1 MENMKQFLEAL
12 EETGGLLF
20 EEGGKEGLEKIDP
33 AKKAAIEGS
42 GAKASWAY
50 EPEGYDL
57 VVLEHDKDGEKPKSW
72 SVAFFTEAEAR
83 GGEEEKIFDERMY
96 EAAKKPKLGMKIV
109 NHTFGNFLDIVQLC
123 IELASN
129 KQFKGGFT
137 PQKAQKAV
145 AAAKAKK

>member
-1 MENMKQFLEAL
+1 MENMRQFLEAL

-20 EEGGKEGLEKIDP
+20 EEGGKEGVEKIDP
-33 AKKAAIEGS
+33 AKKAALDKAGV
-42 GAKASWAY
+42 KASWAY

-72 SVAFFTEAEAR
+72 SVAFFTESEER
-83 GGEEEKIFDERMY
+83 GEKEKIFDEKMY
-96 EAAKKPKLGMKIV
+96 EAAKKPSAMMKIV
-109 NHTFGNFLDIVQLC
+109 NHTLGNFLDIVQLC

>member
-1 MENMKQFLEAL
+1 MKQFLEAL

-20 EEGGKEGLEKIDP
+20 EEGGKEGIEKIDP
-33 AKKAAIEGS
+33 GMKAALDAQGI
-42 GAKASWAY
+42 KATWAY

-83 GGEEEKIFDERMY
+83 GGEEEKIFDEKVY
-96 EAAKKPKLGMKIV
+96 EAAAKKPKMGMKIV
-109 NHTFGNFLDIVQLC
+109 NHTQGNFLDIVQLC

-137 PQKAQKAV
+137 AQKAQKAV
-145 AAAKAKK
+145 SAAKAKK